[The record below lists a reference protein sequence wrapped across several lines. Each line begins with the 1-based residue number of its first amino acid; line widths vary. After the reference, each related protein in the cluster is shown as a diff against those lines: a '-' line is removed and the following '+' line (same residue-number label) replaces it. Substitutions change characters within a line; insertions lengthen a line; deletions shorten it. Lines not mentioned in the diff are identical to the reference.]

1 VTPEPRNLSA
11 FIRSVEA
18 ELQLRGVEFSL
29 CDLLSWAVAVW
40 PIAREEPDP
49 GRWGDAFLEGH
60 PPARPTLTLLPG
72 SAGPED
78 VLALYRHLTGREPTA
93 GEAEAVRRRL
103 GPGA

>member
-1 VTPEPRNLSA
+1 MSPPTPSA
-11 FIRSVEA
+11 FVRALEA
-18 ELQLRGVEFSL
+18 ELRLRGTAFAFG
-29 CDLLSWAVAVW
+29 DLLTFAEAAW
-40 PIAREEPDP
+40 PLMREDPDP
-49 GRWGDAFLEGH
+49 GRWADAFLEARA
-60 PPARPTLTLLPG
+60 PARPTLTLLPG